1 MSEHNKRPCPGA
13 GTPGQDQEKA
23 ANLCGSSNPVSDSTL
38 NRENRQGRVSSVLGV
53 GREAATSMKAL
64 IDIFGVDERAVRR
77 LISAERQV
85 DCDAS
90 DLILSDARG
99 GYYRPGNLD
108 EVRRFV
114 RSMQHRAAEV
124 MRATRTAE
132 RALNVADGQ
141 EVIAGWFD

>member
-13 GTPGQDQEKA
+13 GTPGQDQEKTV
-23 ANLCGSSNPVSDSTL
+23 NCGSSNPVSDFTL
-38 NRENRQGRVSSVLGV
+38 SSENRQGRVSSVIGV
-53 GREAATSMKAL
+53 GREAATSMKVL
-64 IDIFGVDERAVRR
+64 MDIFGVDERAVRR
-77 LISAERQV
+77 LSAERQV

-132 RALNVADGQ
+132 QALNVAEGQ
-141 EVIAGWFD
+141 ESITGWFD